1 MVAANV
7 LNAVSIAVNVGVGNQ
22 AFVYFKVCD
31 NKLL

>member
-22 AFVYFKVCD
+22 AFVHFKEC
-31 NKLL
+31 NNELL